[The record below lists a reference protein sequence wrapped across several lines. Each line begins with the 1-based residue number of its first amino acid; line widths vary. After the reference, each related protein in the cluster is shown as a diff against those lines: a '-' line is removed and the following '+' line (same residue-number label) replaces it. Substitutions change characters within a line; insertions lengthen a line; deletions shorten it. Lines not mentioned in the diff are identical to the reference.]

1 MEINCCPM
9 IKNLLFDLG
18 GVIMDIR
25 RKNCVKAF
33 EELGMSDADTLL
45 GEYSQAGVFAGIENG
60 SLSPAEFHDEIRRI
74 IGRQVSDDEID
85 TAFQKFLIGIP
96 RRRLVSLEDLHRQFN
111 IYLLSNT
118 NPIMWAGE
126 ISRNFRQE
134 GKDVDYYFDGICRSY
149 EVGAMKPDRRIFQWV
164 IDHFGIRP
172 EETVF
177 FDDSQTNI
185 DAAET
190 MGFHGILVT
199 PGAEFSELLKKS
211 GYLS

>member
-1 MEINCCPM
+1 M

-25 RKNCVKAF
+25 RANCVKAF
-33 EELGMSDADTLL
+33 EELGMSDAGTLL

-60 SLSPAEFHDEIRRI
+60 SLSPEEFHDEIRRI

-96 RRRLVSLEDLHRQFN
+96 LRRLESLEELHRQFN

-126 ISRNFRQE
+126 ISRNFRQA
-134 GKDVDYYFDGICRSY
+134 GKDVNFYFDDICRSY

-164 IDHFGIRP
+164 IDHFRIRP

-177 FDDSQTNI
+177 FDDSQSNI
-185 DAAET
+185 EAAEA
-190 MGFHGILVT
+190 MGFHGILVSQ
-199 PGAEFSELLKKS
+199 GAEFSELLKKS